1 MIELLAPAGNL
12 QKLKTAVH
20 FGADAV
26 YFGGPYSLR
35 AAADGF
41 SGEALFTAM
50 KELHARGKKGYL
62 TLNVFAREEDFPGME
77 RLIRTAAEA
86 GVDAVILSD
95 PGVLSLVKSLAP
107 EMELHLSTP
116 ANTCNSPAV
125 DC

>member
-41 SGEALFTAM
+41 SGEALFAAM
-50 KELHARGKKGYL
+50 KELHARGKRAISPSTCSRG
-62 TLNVFAREEDFPGME
+62 R
-77 RLIRTAAEA
+77 RT
-86 GVDAVILSD
+86 
-95 PGVLSLVKSLAP
+95 
-107 EMELHLSTP
+107 
-116 ANTCNSPAV
+116 SPAWSG
-125 DC
+125 

>member
-12 QKLKTAVH
+12 QKMKTAVH

-41 SGEALFTAM
+41 SGEALFAAM

-77 RLIRTAAEA
+77 RLIRTAA
-86 GVDAVILSD
+86 
-95 PGVLSLVKSLAP
+95 
-107 EMELHLSTP
+107 
-116 ANTCNSPAV
+116 
-125 DC
+125 